1 MKIVIVS
8 FVLLFSSAIA
18 AGSFVHCVSFNLKL
32 LFIGPISLD
41 MACKKALSTVACTF
55 EFTNNGNEDYYLLK
69 YNTPLEG
76 PFSPFVTVSLEG
88 RPLQYKGILAT
99 RIPPTKES
107 FVLLK
112 AGQSISATIQITDIF
127 SFTRDGLYTIRYDKP
142 LQYVS
147 GYEMNAKSVNDTIR
161 VCSQSHDSSTT
172 HIYLENTGALL
183 QPKGPEDYD
192 ISTAKTKYTVKI
204 ESCCV
209 SDITFENFGTMGDS
223 KIIEIHKKLCP
234 NILKAKNKV
243 GDNEL
248 YKEWFERTYTT
259 TRSDKVRDMYQK
271 IYNWMGKNTAKYSQ
285 GADNYCKTVPLAA
298 YSLKGSSTVW
308 LCPGVF
314 NYPTHCF
321 NDESSI
327 EEIIVH
333 QWSIAIGGTMQYAL
347 LPCPNMELAKTDP
360 DKAILNA
367 ENYAQFYCLAHTAV
381 NTNTLLV
388 ANSIDRVSNAQRN
401 VTMESC
407 NNAKFEGFSS
417 SDEAIILEAH
427 KKICNNLQKVIN
439 SVGDTGTYRKWFEKK
454 TFTKARSDKVKDT
467 YQKIYDAMINGDL
480 LYKHPQR
487 DYYCTANNKI
497 FVVYVPSTSGYA
509 MYICPLLLKCP
520 KSCLPPGSDD
530 GNTIEGMILY
540 GWAEALIP
548 YCITDDRRDVK
559 SCEPIRYAKY
569 YPDKAIKS
577 CSNYA
582 FYYCETR

>member
-1 MKIVIVS
+1 MHS
-8 FVLLFSSAIA
+8 
-18 AGSFVHCVSFNLKL
+18 VSFNLKL

-204 ESCCV
+204 ESCSSLV
-209 SDITFENFGTMGDS
+209 FIDFGTMDES

-234 NILKAKNKV
+234 RLLKAKNKV

-248 YKEWFERTYTT
+248 YKEWFEPTYTT
-259 TRSDKVRDMYQK
+259 KRSDKVRDMYQK
-271 IYNWMGKNTAKYSQ
+271 IYDWMGKNTATYLHGNDYMCITR
-285 GADNYCKTVPLAA
+285 GAAGYTNYGSDKVWVCPSALDNPTNCFHDEYTVE
-298 YSLKGSSTVW
+298 K
-308 LCPGVF
+308 F
-314 NYPTHCF
+314 
-321 NDESSI
+321 
-327 EEIIVH
+327 IVH
-333 QWSIAIGGTMQYAL
+333 EWSHAIGGTTDHTYF
-347 LPCPNMELAKTDP
+347 PCPDMELAKTDP
-360 DKAILNA
+360 DKAIKNA
-367 ENYAQFYCLAHTAV
+367 DSYALFYCVAQEDTAA
-381 NTNTLLV
+381 NTNTLSV
-388 ANSIDRVSNAQRN
+388 TDSISRASNINAQRGN

-417 SDEAIILEAH
+417 SEEAIILEAH

-454 TFTKARSDKVKDT
+454 AFTKARSDKVKDT

-480 LYKHPQR
+480 TYWNQYSVCYWGEKIYVLR
-487 DYYCTANNKI
+487 DKFT
-497 FVVYVPSTSGYA
+497 
-509 MYICPLLLKCP
+509 ICPPLFNSP

-530 GNTIEGMILY
+530 GNTIEGIILY
-540 GWAEALIP
+540 GWAWGVAGTTQYDYMNVE
-548 YCITDDRRDVK
+548 
-559 SCEPIRYAKY
+559 SCDPIRYAKY

-577 CSNYA
+577 SSNYA